1 MNKKFKNLNEVRKS
15 IDNVDIRLVK
25 LIAEREF
32 YIKEALK
39 FKISEKST
47 MLIILIDFY
56 CFFY

>member
-39 FKISEKST
+39 FKISEKSM
-47 MLIILIDFY
+47 MLIIFIDFY
-56 CFFY
+56 YFFY